1 MDSNRSASCKQPM
14 DSFFRSTVYSCL
26 TSKGILGCTQA
37 AAALTVSKHTLHAC
51 HTLGCVNS
59 QVLQKALD
67 WLAEQPEDAS
77 ELAALL
83 SEAVPKLGFHTQK
96 SRLPGISR
104 AATSKQSLELL
115 HADMSLLQ
123 RLKAA
128 RPMPVGKLPT
138 STSLLKFLSDNHSSK
153 GGIFWL
159 SMRCCAVGCSGMFIP
174 LAPSQHV
181 IKPVASVSAQ
191 DTLLYHHCE
200 FVSMLLSL
208 Y

>member
-1 MDSNRSASCKQPM
+1 MPQQLLI
-14 DSFFRSTVYSCL
+14 F
-26 TSKGILGCTQA
+26 
-37 AAALTVSKHTLHAC
+37 TLHAR
-51 HTLGCVNS
+51 HIPFTSSAIS
-59 QVLQKALD
+59 QVLQKALE

-128 RPMPVGKLPT
+128 RPMLVGTPLPKQAILHLWA
-138 STSLLKFLSDNHSSK
+138 LLQQQQLKEK
-153 GGIFWL
+153 GSFSGL
-159 SMRCCAVGCSGMFIP
+159 CTLAAQRLHVRVKPTNTRLCACEVFVGVNRVLTI
-174 LAPSQHV
+174 
-181 IKPVASVSAQ
+181 
-191 DTLLYHHCE
+191 
-200 FVSMLLSL
+200 
-208 Y
+208 

>member
-1 MDSNRSASCKQPM
+1 MHFTPAL
-14 DSFFRSTVYSCL
+14 STGLY
-26 TSKGILGCTQA
+26 T
-37 AAALTVSKHTLHAC
+37 
-51 HTLGCVNS
+51 GCVIS

-123 RLKAA
+123 RLQAA
-128 RPMPVGKLPT
+128 RPMLVGMSLVEPLGKLP
-138 STSLLKFLSDNHSSK
+138 F
-153 GGIFWL
+153 
-159 SMRCCAVGCSGMFIP
+159 A
-174 LAPSQHV
+174 
-181 IKPVASVSAQ
+181 
-191 DTLLYHHCE
+191 
-200 FVSMLLSL
+200 
-208 Y
+208 

>member
-1 MDSNRSASCKQPM
+1 MHSTRTPSA
-14 DSFFRSTVYSCL
+14 V
-26 TSKGILGCTQA
+26 TSHGCII
-37 AAALTVSKHTLHAC
+37 
-51 HTLGCVNS
+51 S

-128 RPMPVGKLPT
+128 RPMLVGI
-138 STSLLKFLSDNHSSK
+138 SLVSQPHS
-153 GGIFWL
+153 
-159 SMRCCAVGCSGMFIP
+159 
-174 LAPSQHV
+174 
-181 IKPVASVSAQ
+181 
-191 DTLLYHHCE
+191 
-200 FVSMLLSL
+200 
-208 Y
+208 

>member
-1 MDSNRSASCKQPM
+1 MTLP
-14 DSFFRSTVYSCL
+14 
-26 TSKGILGCTQA
+26 GCFA
-37 AAALTVSKHTLHAC
+37 
-51 HTLGCVNS
+51 S

-138 STSLLKFLSDNHSSK
+138 STKTFTPD
-153 GGIFWL
+153 
-159 SMRCCAVGCSGMFIP
+159 
-174 LAPSQHV
+174 
-181 IKPVASVSAQ
+181 
-191 DTLLYHHCE
+191 
-200 FVSMLLSL
+200 
-208 Y
+208 